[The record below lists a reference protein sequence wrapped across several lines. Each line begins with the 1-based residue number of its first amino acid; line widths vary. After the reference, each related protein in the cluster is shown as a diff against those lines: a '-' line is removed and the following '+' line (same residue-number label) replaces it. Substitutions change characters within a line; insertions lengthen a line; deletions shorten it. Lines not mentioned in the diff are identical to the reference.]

1 LHHRLYGPDHPNYGN
16 SVVNLAALLARTGK
30 FEEAER
36 YYLEVI
42 ALYSKIYGEK
52 NFNTATVR
60 SLLAECLTKTK
71 KYPQAEKLLMECLA
85 IITGQFGQDHP
96 RTHATVRRLVALYE
110 AWGKP
115 QKMAVYQ
122 AMLKK

>member
-1 LHHRLYGPDHPNYGN
+1 M
-16 SVVNLAALLARTGK
+16 GK

-42 ALYSKIYGEK
+42 ALYNKIYTEN

-71 KYPQAEKLLMECLA
+71 KFPQAEKLLLNSLA
-85 IITGQFGQDHP
+85 IIKGQFGQDHP
-96 RTHATVRRLVALYE
+96 RTQATVRRLVALYE

-115 QKMAVYQ
+115 AKMAVYQ